1 MRDDKALLK
10 FLLLTLGMMIL
21 GVASW
26 RIMTYSSHDGNGGL
40 FSSSASFVR
49 GKSQR
54 TSEQQRRSQ
63 VSRLKTQEI
72 LDSNAVS
79 TAVKQEPSEEQKN
92 VSSMVKSAHPSAW
105 NNFVPREV
113 RDYSRLTAAQ
123 PDAPA
128 FEPSRESA
136 AQLAGRP
143 TASAAGSGVQA
154 QTGETAPPASVA
166 GNFSAFSAGR
176 DKERAE
182 MLSSYLKPNREI
194 EDKLNRTL
202 DNLAFN
208 IQSAIDK
215 VIKPQSKKAQNIEK
229 YRQKSSSAAAG
240 ATAKS
245 DNPFTDMLAQVA
257 AQGDSI
263 VQNTTK
269 AFGNKAGNEMAS
281 LMSEF
286 QRELSA
292 AVNTPNATKA
302 QMAEKVKD
310 VSKKYQ
316 EKINKLSEKQQYD
329 KFVQDRIEQDNKQ
342 KQELSQFYKGEVMDQ
357 LGTILDK
364 AREKELALALQNLP
378 EQEYWNEVLKN
389 NYQMQADM
397 RDTIKKAGAPLD
409 YFNKWMDN
417 KEAERIKQQV
427 KAEEEGLVPSYADV
441 LPEEKLKARQETWK
455 KEKQDLYGQLLN
467 GYGKEGAEEFNE
479 MYREYENKMLNLAKT
494 PMSDAKR
501 LEQEMLLRKEYNDKI
516 AQWQKTPHARQMAV
530 TQGATNVLNSI
541 FEQNPAIAR
550 DPQQRAQFEAQSRP
564 VIEQAMAQIL
574 DVQNNE
580 KMSPEQKQR
589 EIDKIQKDLEHTLS
603 GGQ

>member
-10 FLLLTLGMMIL
+10 LLLLTLGMMIL
-21 GVASW
+21 GIASW
-26 RIMTYSSHDGNGGL
+26 RIMTYSAHDSNGGL

-54 TSEQQRRSQ
+54 PSEQQRRSQ

-72 LDSNAVS
+72 FDNNAVS

-105 NNFVPREV
+105 TNFVPREV

-123 PDAPA
+123 PDEPA

-143 TASAAGSGVQA
+143 TASAAAQSGA
-154 QTGETAPPASVA
+154 QTQTGGAAGDVHVA
-166 GNFSAFSAGR
+166 GNFGAFSAGR

-182 MLSSYLKPNREI
+182 MLSPYLKPNREI

-208 IQSAIDK
+208 IQKAIDK

-229 YRQKSSSAAAG
+229 YRQKSSSAAAS
-240 ATAKS
+240 AKS
-245 DNPFTDMLAQVA
+245 DNPFADMLAQVA

-281 LMSEF
+281 VVSEF

-292 AVNTPNATKA
+292 AVNTPNATHT
-302 QMAEKVKD
+302 QTAEKVKD
-310 VSKKYQ
+310 ISKKYQ
-316 EKINKLSEKQQYD
+316 EKINKLNEKQQYD
-329 KFVQDRIEQDNKQ
+329 KFVQDRTEQDNKQ
-342 KQELSQFYKGEVMDQ
+342 KQELSQFYKGEVMDR
-357 LGTILDK
+357 LGSILDK
-364 AREKELALALQNLP
+364 TREKELALALQNLP

-397 RDTIKKAGAPLD
+397 RSTIKKSGAPLD
-409 YFNKWMDN
+409 YFNQWMDN
-417 KEAERIKQQV
+417 KETERIKQQV
-427 KAEEEGLVPSYADV
+427 KAEEEGLAPSYADV
-441 LPEEKLKARQETWK
+441 LSEEKLKARQETWK
-455 KEKQDLYGQLLN
+455 QEKQDLYGQLLN
-467 GYGKEGAEEFNE
+467 GYGKEGAEEFNG
-479 MYREYENKMLNLAKT
+479 MYQEYENKMLKLAKT

-501 LEQEMLLRKEYNDKI
+501 LEQEMLLRREYNAKI
-516 AQWQKTPHARQMAV
+516 ADWQKTPHARQMAV

-541 FEQNPAIAR
+541 YEQNPAIAR

-580 KMSPEQKQR
+580 KMAPEQKQR
-589 EIDKIQKDLEHTLS
+589 EIDKIQKDLERALS